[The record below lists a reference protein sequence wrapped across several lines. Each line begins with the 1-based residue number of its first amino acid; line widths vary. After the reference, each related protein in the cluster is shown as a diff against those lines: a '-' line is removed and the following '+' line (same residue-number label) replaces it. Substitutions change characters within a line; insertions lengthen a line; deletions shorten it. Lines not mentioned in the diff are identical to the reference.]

1 PFSQSDDKGR
11 IIAVLLGTPDDP
23 EWPEVIK
30 DAIKELLRARRRAK
44 QYGSW
49 NPGSTFHRRGWYLPL
64 TCGVSFGGGQIVSP
78 APPHPHSMLTAVCSD
93 QETSFTN
100 IANFFVGGLAFYA
113 PKLYRFLCDTFRGI
127 LERQPALAHNF
138 VNSVFP
144 AATFNWGS
152 DAFPIEHLDRLN
164 LSHGLC
170 GITCGASVKPDFSAL
185 QPATCHYLRL
195 LIEFPSGASILLP
208 SGCVDHGNTPIQ
220 PGESR
225 HSFTQY
231 AAGGLFRWAAYGH
244 QSAKSLLATKG
255 GKALHDSIDGVPG
268 SRWEEGIGMFSEYDE
283 LAADREMIFGS
294 RV

>member
-1 PFSQSDDKGR
+1 MAGGFVPPRSSCLSDTISCSDPKLILDDKGR
-11 IIAVLLGTPDDP
+11 IIGVLLGTPEDP

-64 TCGVSFGGGQIVSP
+64 TCGISFGGGQIVSP
-78 APPHPHSMLTAVCSD
+78 VPPHPHSMLTAVCSD

-113 PKLYRFLCDTFRGI
+113 PKLYRFLCDTLRGI
-127 LERQPALAHNF
+127 FERQPALAHNF

-144 AATFNWGS
+144 AAAFNCGP
-152 DAFPIEHLDRLN
+152 DAFTIEHLDWLN

-170 GITCGASVKPDFSAL
+170 GITCGGDFNPIL
-185 QPATCHYLRL
+185 GDHIHTRL
-195 LIEFPSGASILLP
+195 LIEFPGGASILLP

-231 AAGGLFRWAAYGH
+231 AAGAFSVGQLMVINLRNLF
-244 QSAKSLLATKG
+244 
-255 GKALHDSIDGVPG
+255 
-268 SRWEEGIGMFSEYDE
+268 
-283 LAADREMIFGS
+283 
-294 RV
+294 